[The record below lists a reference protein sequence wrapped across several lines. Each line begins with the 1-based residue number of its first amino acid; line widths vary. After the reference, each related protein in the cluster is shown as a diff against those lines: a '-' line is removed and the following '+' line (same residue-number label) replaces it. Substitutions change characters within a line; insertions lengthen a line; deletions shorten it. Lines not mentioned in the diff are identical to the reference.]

1 MIAVTI
7 NGITMSFRTLP
18 SLFSP
23 GGPDAGTLAM
33 LSLAEFRPG
42 GKVLDLG
49 CGWGIAGIYAAK
61 LVGAEYVTM
70 SDIDGEAVKIA
81 RENARINGV
90 PGVSVVQSDG
100 FGDIGG
106 AGYALIL
113 SNPPY
118 HADFAVAKGF
128 IEKGFNRLA
137 IGGKMLMVTKRRE
150 WYKNKFIAV
159 FGGVRIEER
168 GGYFVFEGEKRGADY
183 AKTKRRPFPPSGFAA
198 PRPAGS

>member
-1 MIAVTI
+1 MIEITI
-7 NGITMSFRTLP
+7 NGITMSFITLP

-23 GGPDAGTLAM
+23 AALDAGTRAM
-33 LSLAEFRPG
+33 LSRAEFRPG
-42 GKVLDLG
+42 DKVLDLG
-49 CGWGIAGIYAAK
+49 CGWGVVGVYAAK
-61 LVGAEYVTM
+61 LVGAKNVTM
-70 SDIDGEAVKIA
+70 SDVDPAAVELA

-90 PGVSVVQSDG
+90 PEIQIIQSDG
-100 FGDIGG
+100 FAGIDG

-137 IGGKMLMVTKRRE
+137 LGGKMMMVTKRRE

-159 FGGVRIEER
+159 FGGVKVEEID
-168 GGYFVFEGEKRGADY
+168 GYFVFTAERRAKDY
-183 AKTKRRPFPPSGFAA
+183 AKRKPAA
-198 PRPAGS
+198 KSE